1 MSHATWIHRLARP
14 LVRALARTPVTPNH
28 VTWARLATGLAAAA
42 AFAQGT
48 GAGHLWGA
56 GLFLVS
62 MLLDRADGDLAR
74 LTGRTSPWGHKLDLC
89 ADSISNA
96 AAFLGLGV
104 GAMAALSAWGPVAG
118 AAAAAGI
125 VAILAL
131 VTRAERLRGPRA
143 GELRGAAGF
152 DPDDAMLIVPAAAV
166 AGLDAELVV
175 AAGVGAPVFAVA
187 MAATLR
193 GRERSRAG

>member
-1 MSHATWIHRLARP
+1 MSHDTWIHRLARP
-14 LVRALARTPVTPNH
+14 LVRALARTPATPNQ

-48 GAGHLWGA
+48 DSGLWCGA

-74 LTGRTSPWGHKLDLC
+74 LTGRTSPWGHKLDLW

-96 AAFLGLGV
+96 AAFLGLGL
-104 GAMAALSAWGPVAG
+104 GAAATLGGWGPVAG

-131 VTRAERLRGPRA
+131 VTRAERLKGPRA
-143 GELRGAAGF
+143 GELAGAAGF
-152 DPDDAMLIVPAAAV
+152 DPDDAMLVVPAAALL
-166 AGLDAELVV
+166 GLDAELIF
-175 AAGVGAPVFAVA
+175 AAGVGAPVFAVL
-187 MAATLR
+187 MAAKLR
-193 GRERSRAG
+193 ARRTAG